1 MSLHVHQGM
10 QLQEA
15 MACLC
20 CSQPITLD
28 LIRSISVNVK
38 MQFCLHCIQ
47 AHMGTAATLCW
58 YEVWFKPRRVLQDSC
73 GCLPLSP
80 LTTYVTEGKSMR
92 ESLAKDGF
100 VSLAYALFFT
110 AWHSFSWLHCLWF
123 QILMLLIF
131 NQLSVWSKVFIIL
144 KSHGWV
150 WLGHEQTCRWRTDR
164 LEPRDTSE
172 S

>member
-47 AHMGTAATLCW
+47 AHMVTAATLCW

-73 GCLPLSP
+73 RCGPLSP
-80 LTTYVTEGKSMR
+80 LTTYVTKGKSMR
-92 ESLAKDGF
+92 ESSAKDWF
-100 VSLAYALFFT
+100 VSLAYALCFSPHGTLFLGCVAFDFRYT
-110 AWHSFSWLHCLWF
+110 FSINSAFCFEVAWMS
-123 QILMLLIF
+123 MAR
-131 NQLSVWSKVFIIL
+131 
-144 KSHGWV
+144 SHTN
-150 WLGHEQTCRWRTDR
+150 L
-164 LEPRDTSE
+164 
-172 S
+172 